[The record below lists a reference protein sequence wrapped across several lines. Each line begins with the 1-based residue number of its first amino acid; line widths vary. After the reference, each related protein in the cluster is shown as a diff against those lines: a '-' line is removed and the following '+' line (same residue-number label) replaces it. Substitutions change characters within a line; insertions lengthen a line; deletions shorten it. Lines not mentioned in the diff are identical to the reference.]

1 MASPAMTGTSL
12 GSESAVNRICFR
24 GDLRPP
30 SESYKHQFDENAGRE
45 PILTSAGFDARN
57 QDATPVYRP
66 KEGAAGDADPES
78 GVCVTPRFA
87 VAPLFPIQNFP
98 WTWIYV
104 VYVEKAYNTKM
115 RQVIDSQQVM
125 KNISSGTFL
134 QNVVRYA
141 TLGCVDMRPTV
152 DLQQAADI
160 MWSLYGDEL
169 IVDRLPA
176 GNIICA
182 IKCKRLDYQTL
193 KTNFKNGIRYE
204 LVSPIVPNVKC
215 TLPQSVY
222 MLGLEFLNDELNLHP
237 TGTTPTVQTGF
248 HASDPKSAA

>member
-1 MASPAMTGTSL
+1 MTGTSL
-12 GSESAVNRICFR
+12 GPESAVNRICFR

-30 SESYKHQFDENAGRE
+30 SEAYKAQLDRVAGRDT
-45 PILTSAGFDARN
+45 ILNSPGFSARN
-57 QDATPVYRP
+57 EGVTPTYRP

-115 RQVIDSQQVM
+115 RQVVDSQKVM
-125 KNISSGTFL
+125 KDITKGTFL
-134 QNVVRYA
+134 QNVVRCA

-152 DLQQAADI
+152 DVQQAADI

-169 IVDRLPA
+169 IVDRLPV

-182 IKCKRLDYQTL
+182 IKCNRLDYQTL
-193 KTNFKNGIRYE
+193 KSNFKNGIRYE
-204 LVSPIVPNVKC
+204 LVPPIVPNVKC

-222 MLGLEFLNDELNLHP
+222 ELGLGFLSDELRGHRN
-237 TGTTPTVQTGF
+237 GTTPLVQSGF
-248 HASDPKSAA
+248 HASEPKSAA